1 MSDGSV
7 TIEVELTKEQL
18 EKGLKSIQTDLKK
31 LEKPS
36 TSIAK
41 KISSGFEN
49 VGKVATKAGTALT
62 VGLTTPLVALGTAGV
77 KTANEFEAQMS
88 RVKAIS
94 GATSDEFK
102 KLTDMAVDLGAS
114 TSFSASEVASGM
126 ENLASAGFTVTE
138 IVNSM
143 SGMLDLAASS
153 GANLA
158 TASEITASAIRG
170 FGLEASKAEHVA
182 DVFAEASARTNAQVE
197 DMGFAM
203 KYIAPVA
210 HAMGISLE
218 ETAAAIGIM
227 SDAGIK
233 GEQAGTTLRG
243 ALTRLTKPTDKM
255 IDVMNSLGISFYDNE
270 GKMKSLTEIIAM
282 LQNSISGLSDEEQ
295 QYALTTLFGTESLS
309 GMLALIDGG
318 ASKLSNLTKSF
329 ENCDGSAKKMADT
342 MLDNTNGAIEEM
354 QGAVETAFI
363 KIQQVLSPSIK
374 SIANSITELLNKF
387 SNLDKGTQETILTI
401 AGIVVAAGP
410 VLGIVGNISKGISGI
425 IGIIPNLA
433 KGIGTASKAFKS
445 FNAVLKANPI
455 LLVVSVIGSLIAI
468 LVNLYQTNEDFRNA
482 ITETWNS
489 ICSFFSSIPS
499 FFQEMWEN
507 IKNFFINGWNSIVS
521 FFTETIPQWIQ
532 NIITWFQELPYNL
545 GVIAGE
551 MFGHI
556 VNFGVNAWNWV
567 TTELPKIIQDI
578 IKWFA
583 ELPGNIW
590 NWLVSVIDKIIEW
603 GQNTWNT
610 ATKWVSDT
618 ITAVIDWFKKLP
630 SNIWCWLNE
639 TINKV
644 INWGKDLINKGTE
657 AAKGLFEN
665 IVNTIQELPSK
676 MWDIG
681 KNIVEGIWNGI
692 TGMGSWLKD
701 KIFGFAGG
709 FVDGVKNAFGIHS
722 PSKLLEDE
730 VGEYLP
736 LGIWKGFDNNLKK
749 VYSKMQN
756 AINFETQKLSASLST
771 TASVNRNLSANITL
785 QPSNI
790 YMDSTK
796 VGRAVTPTV
805 SKTLSLGGA
814 Y

>member
-62 VGLTTPLVALGTAGV
+62 VGLTTPLIALGTAGV
-77 KTANEFEAQMS
+77 KYNAQMEDFEANLTTLLGS
-88 RVKAIS
+88 ADKAKDMLADLKEMANTTPFETTDLLD
-94 GATSDEFK
+94 ATQ
-102 KLTDMAVDLGAS
+102 T
-114 TSFSASEVASGM
+114 
-126 ENLASAGFTVTE
+126 
-138 IVNSM
+138 
-143 SGMLDLAASS
+143 ML
-153 GANLA
+153 
-158 TASEITASAIRG
+158 G
-170 FGLEASKAEHVA
+170 FGLEANKTKGYLQMLGDVSMGNAE
-182 DVFAEASARTNAQVE
+182 
-197 DMGFAM
+197 
-203 KYIAPVA
+203 K
-210 HAMGISLE
+210 L
-218 ETAAAIGIM
+218 
-227 SDAGIK
+227 
-233 GEQAGTTLRG
+233 
-243 ALTRLTKPTDKM
+243 
-255 IDVMNSLGISFYDNE
+255 
-270 GKMKSLTEIIAM
+270 KSLTLAFSQIGASGKATMEDINQMIDAGFNPLFEISQKTGKSIGELREEVSAGKISFEDIAGAM
-282 LQNSISGLSDEEQ
+282 EIATSEGGRFYKSMENAAGTMNGKLSSAMD
-295 QYALTTLFGTESLS
+295 ALNTALGNLTESL
-309 GMLALIDGG
+309 LPIV
-318 ASKLSNLTKSF
+318 TKV
-329 ENCDGSAKKMADT
+329 
-342 MLDNTNGAIEEM
+342 
-354 QGAVETAFI
+354 VE
-363 KIQQVLSPSIK
+363 K
-374 SIANSITELLNKF
+374 ITELANIF
-387 SNLDKGTQETILTI
+387 ANLDQGTQETILTI

-410 VLGIVGNISKGISGI
+410 ILGIVGNISKGISGI
-425 IGIIPNLA
+425 IGLIPNLS

-630 SNIWCWLNE
+630 SNIWSWLNE

-736 LGIWKGFDNNLKK
+736 LGIWKGFYNNLKK

-756 AINFETQKLSASLST
+756 AINFETQKLSASLTSNKIIN
-771 TASVNRNLSANITL
+771 AQVEDNRQATL
-785 QPSNI
+785 QSIDDNKEI
-790 YMDSTK
+790 VVNTTTKLDSKIIARETNK
-796 VGRAVTPTV
+796 VNARQKLQYGLA
-805 SKTLSLGGA
+805 
-814 Y
+814 

>member
-94 GATSDEFK
+94 GATRDEFK

-158 TASEITASAIRG
+158 AASEITASAIRG

-270 GKMKSLTEIIAM
+270 GKMKSLTEIIAI

-318 ASKLSNLTKSF
+318 ASKLSDLTKSF

-387 SNLDKGTQETILTI
+387 SDLDKGTQETILAI

-410 VLGIVGNISKGISGI
+410 VLGIIGKISSGI
-425 IGIIPNLA
+425 NGLISIGSKLN
-433 KGIGTASKAFKS
+433 KAFNLGSTAVKLLGSAFS
-445 FNAVLKANPI
+445 FLTSPVGI
-455 LLVVSVIGSLIAI
+455 VITAI
-468 LVNLYQTNEDFRNA
+468 TAIIGVIIYLWNTNEEFRNA
-482 ITETWNS
+482 IINAWNA
-489 ICSFFSSIPS
+489 ICDFFKSIPT
-499 FFQEMWEN
+499 FFQNMWEN
-507 IKNFFINGWNSIVS
+507 IKNFFINGWNSIVN
-521 FFTETIPQWIQ
+521 FFTTTIPQWIQ
-532 NIITWFQELPYNL
+532 N
-545 GVIAGE
+545 
-551 MFGHI
+551 
-556 VNFGVNAWNWV
+556 
-567 TTELPKIIQDI
+567 
-578 IKWFA
+578 
-583 ELPGNIW
+583 
-590 NWLVSVIDKIIEW
+590 
-603 GQNTWNT
+603 
-610 ATKWVSDT
+610 
-618 ITAVIDWFKKLP
+618 VIDWFKQLPYNIGVFIGEILGHMANLALKLVEFVTNDIP
-630 SNIWCWLNE
+630 NFINSVIEWFKQLPRENMAMVTKSNRLY
-639 TINKV
+639 NKM
-644 INWGKDLINKGTE
+644 GT
-657 AAKGLFEN
+657 KY
-665 IVNTIQELPSK
+665 IQFCS
-676 MWDIG
+676 
-681 KNIVEGIWNGI
+681 
-692 TGMGSWLKD
+692 
-701 KIFGFAGG
+701 
-709 FVDGVKNAFGIHS
+709 
-722 PSKLLEDE
+722 
-730 VGEYLP
+730 
-736 LGIWKGFDNNLKK
+736 
-749 VYSKMQN
+749 
-756 AINFETQKLSASLST
+756 
-771 TASVNRNLSANITL
+771 
-785 QPSNI
+785 
-790 YMDSTK
+790 
-796 VGRAVTPTV
+796 
-805 SKTLSLGGA
+805 
-814 Y
+814 

>member
-36 TSIAK
+36 TSIVK

-545 GVIAGE
+545 GYIVGE
-551 MFGHI
+551 MIGHI
-556 VNFGVNAWNWV
+556 IKFGQDAWNWV
-567 TTELPKIIQDI
+567 TTELPKIIQ
-578 IKWFA
+578 
-583 ELPGNIW
+583 
-590 NWLVSVIDKIIEW
+590 S
-603 GQNTWNT
+603 
-610 ATKWVSDT
+610 
-618 ITAVIDWFKKLP
+618 VIDWFAQLP
-630 SNIWCWLNE
+630 R
-639 TINKV
+639 KYM
-644 INWGKDLINKGTE
+644 
-657 AAKGLFEN
+657 
-665 IVNTIQELPSK
+665 EL
-676 MWDIG
+676 
-681 KNIVEGIWNGI
+681 
-692 TGMGSWLKD
+692 
-701 KIFGFAGG
+701 
-709 FVDGVKNAFGIHS
+709 
-722 PSKLLEDE
+722 
-730 VGEYLP
+730 
-736 LGIWKGFDNNLKK
+736 
-749 VYSKMQN
+749 
-756 AINFETQKLSASLST
+756 
-771 TASVNRNLSANITL
+771 
-785 QPSNI
+785 
-790 YMDSTK
+790 
-796 VGRAVTPTV
+796 V
-805 SKTLSLGGA
+805 SK
-814 Y
+814 YCK